1 MILPFRNSIK
11 AQCLCAMTTSE
22 SSWDEFGSEIND
34 DSVKKYYCGNQ
45 PDNTFFS
52 SGGACK
58 DFHMHFIK
66 QKPNP

>member
-1 MILPFRNSIK
+1 MRNDYIK
-11 AQCLCAMTTSE
+11 

-45 PDNTFFS
+45 PDNTFFY

-58 DFHMHFIK
+58 DFHMPFIK